1 MGCKGDWGWHRLVLP
16 WPPSINHYWR
26 HVMIGKAI
34 RTLISA
40 EGREYK
46 NAVAA
51 ACMEQNAPRGL
62 KNRIAVSIQLSPP
75 DRRRRD
81 IDNSLKALLDS
92 LTYAHVWDDDSQ
104 IDDIRI
110 YRASCV
116 QNGQAVVDISEI
128 HQEGT
133 NDD

>member
-1 MGCKGDWGWHRLVLP
+1 
-16 WPPSINHYWR
+16 
-26 HVMIGKAI
+26 
-34 RTLISA
+34 
-40 EGREYK
+40 
-46 NAVAA
+46 
-51 ACMEQNAPRGL
+51 MEQNAPRGL
-62 KNRIAVSIQLSPP
+62 TNRIAVSIQLSPP

-92 LTYAHVWDDDSQ
+92 LTYAHVWEDDSQ

-128 HQEGT
+128 QNPLTEQKGGEA
-133 NDD
+133 NAPSS